1 MQTFVHP
8 APGCSGSGSS
18 SDVGAAAGPA
28 AGGAVA
34 HAAGSHPLV
43 LIMQERLDAFHEDKT
58 KTGWIPAVRVD
69 VKRSSSV
76 NEILSFGMRSF
87 EGKENIVRKNSS
99 CTLNL
104 VYGDA
109 DGAVKLIQ
117 ISATDRLA
125 TSHYMEYYFVY
136 PNAKAIV
143 EADRKEDVAITTT
156 DADGIVKRSSQIGSN
171 SLRTAAMHW
180 QGIALHHAG
189 DILHKSTDSD
199 GLNLGNIVGTIAWVP
214 VMNLPPGKRVLD
226 SAGNKSLLAALK
238 ALGISNDEAG
248 RLKENP
254 IVLGSPFNERKP
266 APEGNDD
273 DEDGMSDEG
282 QPNNDVLVKQA
293 TLEDARAQRA
303 AARAAKQLVSN
314 SASAEKL

>member
-1 MQTFVHP
+1 
-8 APGCSGSGSS
+8 
-18 SDVGAAAGPA
+18 
-28 AGGAVA
+28 
-34 HAAGSHPLV
+34 
-43 LIMQERLDAFHEDKT
+43 
-58 KTGWIPAVRVD
+58 
-69 VKRSSSV
+69 
-76 NEILSFGMRSF
+76 
-87 EGKENIVRKNSS
+87 
-99 CTLNL
+99 
-104 VYGDA
+104 
-109 DGAVKLIQ
+109 
-117 ISATDRLA
+117 
-125 TSHYMEYYFVY
+125 
-136 PNAKAIV
+136 
-143 EADRKEDVAITTT
+143 
-156 DADGIVKRSSQIGSN
+156 
-171 SLRTAAMHW
+171 
-180 QGIALHHAG
+180 
-189 DILHKSTDSD
+189 
-199 GLNLGNIVGTIAWVP
+199 
-214 VMNLPPGKRVLD
+214 MNLPPGKRVLD